1 MAIEI
6 DQVFININQH
16 QYRGSIPILNNK
28 YWYCDMPNRDRDA
41 ATDSD
46 RVLLAHDR
54 RTHWTSFHI
63 QIVAQILCDFS
74 RWRIAMIQQLS
85 GFD

>member
-54 RTHWTSFHI
+54 R
-63 QIVAQILCDFS
+63 ILIRQVFTFKLLPKS
-74 RWRIAMIQQLS
+74 SVIFLGGESQ
-85 GFD
+85 